1 MIGKTLGGR
10 YEIIEYLGEG
20 GMAVVYKA
28 KDTLLQRLVTVKV
41 LRSEFS
47 ADEEF
52 VARFHH
58 EAQAVASLSHPN
70 IVNVFDVGRE
80 GDVHYL
86 VMEFIDGEDLKT
98 MIKRKGRFEP
108 AEAVA
113 IARQVADALSHA
125 HQQMIIHRDVKPHN
139 ILITPEGQAKL
150 ADFGI
155 AREASGTTLAQTK
168 TLVGSV
174 HYISPEQARGDTADA
189 QSDIYSLGVV
199 LYELLTGKVPFNGGN
214 PVTVALKH
222 IQENPPSVRALNPG
236 LSRELERIVQKAMAK
251 KKTDRYRN
259 ARDLSI
265 DLRMNLPEDEAA
277 PEDVTR
283 EYTPVRPPLLRW
295 SPSVL
300 AGAVVVLIALL
311 IGGYFGF
318 RSYMYVPEVVVPDV
332 RNLSVEEAEEELA
345 ARGLRASVSF
355 DYSDELEKGM
365 VIAQDVEP
373 NTKVK
378 KNRTIFLTVSQGK
391 ELLRVPDVTNYL
403 VAEAEDMLRR
413 AGFEIGERQEVSD
426 DQAPPGTVLRQS
438 PEANTMHPRGTEIE
452 LSVSKGAPNPEVD
465 QMPDLTGLT
474 LNEARLEI
482 IKAGLELDERSVTE
496 RRSREQSEG
505 RVIGQS
511 PAPGITVREGTKI
524 KLTLSSGP
532 GPEERRHVVH
542 ATMPDDGRT
551 HVLRILVDDVNGE
564 SEAYMAVHDAG
575 ERVSREVSYTGRAVI
590 KIYIDD
596 NLYDEKTYS

>member
-1 MIGKTLGGR
+1 MIGKTLGSR
-10 YEIIEYLGEG
+10 YEIIEHLGEG

-98 MIKRKGRFEP
+98 KIKRRGRFDP
-108 AEAVA
+108 SEAAA

-174 HYISPEQARGDTADA
+174 HYISPEQARGDMADA
-189 QSDIYSLGVV
+189 QSDIYALGVV

-222 IQENPPSVRALNPG
+222 IQDTPPSVRELNPG
-236 LSRELERIVQKAMAK
+236 LSRDLERIVQKAMAK
-251 KKTDRYRN
+251 KKSDRYRN
-259 ARDLSI
+259 ARDLAI
-265 DLRMNLPEDEAA
+265 DLRLTLPEDETAT
-277 PEDVTR
+277 EDVTR

-295 SPSVL
+295 SPAVL
-300 AGAVVVLIALL
+300 AGAIVILIGLL

-318 RSYMYVPEVVVPDV
+318 RSYLYVPEVVVPDV
-332 RNLSVEEAEEELA
+332 RNIPVEKAEEELA
-345 ARGLRASVSF
+345 ARGLRSSVSH

-365 VIAQDVEP
+365 VIEQDVEP

-391 ELLRVPDVTNYL
+391 EMLRVPEVTNYL
-403 VAEAEDMLRR
+403 VADAEEMLRR
-413 AGFEIGERQEVSD
+413 AGFEIGEREEVND

-438 PEANTMHPRGTEIE
+438 PEANTMQPRGTEIK
-452 LSVSKGAPNPEVD
+452 LSVSKGAPPAVEK
-465 QMPDLTGLT
+465 MPDLTGLT
-474 LNEARLEI
+474 LNEARLEVI
-482 IKAGLELDERSVTE
+482 SAGLELDEDVSE
-496 RRSREQSEG
+496 RRSNEQPEG
-505 RVIGQS
+505 RVVAQS
-511 PAPGITVREGTKI
+511 PAPGAAVQEGVKV

-532 GPEERRHVVH
+532 GPKERRQEIY
-542 ATMPDDGRT
+542 AKMPDDGQT
-551 HVLRILVDDVNGE
+551 HVLRIVVDDVNGE
-564 SEAYMAVHDAG
+564 SEAYTAVHDAG
-575 ERVSREVSYTGRAVI
+575 ERVSREVSYTGRAEI
-590 KIYIDD
+590 SIYIDD
-596 NLYDEKTYS
+596 NLYEKKTYN